1 MHEATLAGTSII
13 MTTHNLG
20 QAKRLADSVLF
31 LLGGRL
37 HEQSTASVFF
47 NIPST
52 SEAQSFLNGDIIE

>member
-1 MHEATLAGTSII
+1 
-13 MTTHNLG
+13 
-20 QAKRLADSVLF
+20 LF

-37 HEQSTASVFF
+37 HEQGPASAFF